1 VNDVQPQFLVISIPY
16 LDGKHVATRPKAF
29 IPIIDHLVALH
40 NDGFVHGDIR
50 ASNTVLNYSD
60 TDNNKDP
67 EGWLIDFD
75 FGGRKTEAKYLD
87 GYNAYLPDGLRYHG
101 RKGAEIETWH
111 DWYALGQLIF
121 DIHRFDL
128 PEDATPEEE
137 ALYRRMHSFWS
148 KINNSPA
155 KKDADILHTY
165 SYDSK
170 MEKIERN
177 TRCNDSVKNKSNEED
192 TTIGKKEHPSQ
203 EHIAALKKFLLY
215 ADKHGW
221 TIETEH
227 IFDD

>member
-1 VNDVQPQFLVISIPY
+1 LVISIPY

-50 ASNTVLNYSD
+50 ACNTVLNYSD

-75 FGGRKTEAKYLD
+75 FGGRKTKAKYLD
-87 GYNAYLPDGLRYHG
+87 GYNAYLSDGLRYSG
-101 RKGAEIETWH
+101 KKGAEIETWH
-111 DWYALGQLIF
+111 DWYALGRLIF
-121 DIHRFDL
+121 LIHRFNR
-128 PEDATPEEE
+128 PQYATSEEGV
-137 ALYRRMHSFWS
+137 LYMRMYNFWS
-148 KINNSPA
+148 RINKNPT
-155 KKDADILHTY
+155 KDDEDILHTY

-170 MEKIERN
+170 MEKIKWN
-177 TRCNDSVKNKSNEED
+177 TSCSDSEKNQSNEED
-192 TTIGKKEHPSQ
+192 ATVVKKERPSQ

>member
-50 ASNTVLNYSD
+50 AYNTVLKS
-60 TDNNKDP
+60 DNNKDP

-75 FGGRKTEAKYLD
+75 FGGRKTEAKYPD
-87 GYNAYLPDGLRYHG
+87 GYNINPDDGLRYPG
-101 RKGAEIETWH
+101 RKGGEIETWH
-111 DWYALGQLIF
+111 DWYALGHLIF
-121 DIHRFDL
+121 HIHRFKRPQYATSEEGAL
-128 PEDATPEEE
+128 CIYMRMYNFWTRIHKNPTEDDE
-137 ALYRRMHSFWS
+137 
-148 KINNSPA
+148 
-155 KKDADILHTY
+155 DILHTY

-170 MEKIERN
+170 MEKIKWN
-177 TRCNDSVKNKSNEED
+177 TSCSDSEKNQSNEED
-192 TTIGKKEHPSQ
+192 ATIGKKEHPSQ
-203 EHIAALKKFLLY
+203 EHIHALKKFLLY